1 MVKQDSSGNH
11 KIDLLEKKAIV
22 KDSVHGQERITG
34 MKAFLLMDSIYL
46 KLYIEPKPLK
56 RARHSKQGSFI
67 RTYYKDTLQE
77 MDTLKYALINA
88 LTEQDRQVI
97 VSHMSNAN
105 NGLKIALKLT
115 FGFVIPKSYSKKKRN
130 ALINNP
136 HTNNIDLDNLNKK
149 RTSIVEWYLV
159 VER

>member
-1 MVKQDSSGNH
+1 
-11 KIDLLEKKAIV
+11 
-22 KDSVHGQERITG
+22 
-34 MKAFLLMDSIYL
+34 MDSIYL

-67 RTYYKDTLQE
+67 RTYYDKDTLQE

-130 ALINNP
+130 VLINNP
-136 HTNNIDLDNLNKK
+136 HTNNIDLDNLTKNVLDRGNGILWSDDKYIYMFFCKK
-149 RTSIVEWYLV
+149 VWSEYNFIELEIDYESTL
-159 VER
+159 

>member
-1 MVKQDSSGNH
+1 
-11 KIDLLEKKAIV
+11 
-22 KDSVHGQERITG
+22 
-34 MKAFLLMDSIYL
+34 MDSIYL

-67 RTYYKDTLQE
+67 RTYYDKDTLQE
-77 MDTLKYALINA
+77 MDTLKYAIINA

-97 VSHMSNAN
+97 VSHMTNAN

-136 HTNNIDLDNLNKK
+136 HTNHVDLDNLTKNVLDRGNGILWSDDKYIHTFYCKK
-149 RTSIVEWYLV
+149 VWSEYNFIEIGIDYESTP
-159 VER
+159 

>member
-1 MVKQDSSGNH
+1 
-11 KIDLLEKKAIV
+11 
-22 KDSVHGQERITG
+22 
-34 MKAFLLMDSIYL
+34 MDSIHL
-46 KLYIEPKPLK
+46 KLYVEPKPLK

-67 RTYYKDTLQE
+67 RTYYDKDTLQE
-77 MDTLKYALINA
+77 MDTLKYAIINA

-136 HTNNIDLDNLNKK
+136 HTNNIDLDNLTKNVLDRGNGILWSDDKYIHTFYCKK
-149 RTSIVEWYLV
+149 VWSEYNFIEIEIDYESTP
-159 VER
+159 

>member
-1 MVKQDSSGNH
+1 MLDTPNKVVLS
-11 KIDLLEKKAIV
+11 
-22 KDSVHGQERITG
+22 
-34 MKAFLLMDSIYL
+34 
-46 KLYIEPKPLK
+46 
-56 RARHSKQGSFI
+56 
-67 RTYYKDTLQE
+67 RTYYDKDTLQE
-77 MDTLKYALINA
+77 MDTLKYAIINA

-136 HTNNIDLDNLNKK
+136 HTNNIDLDNLTKNVLDRGNGILWSDDKYIHTFYCKK
-149 RTSIVEWYLV
+149 
-159 VER
+159 VERI